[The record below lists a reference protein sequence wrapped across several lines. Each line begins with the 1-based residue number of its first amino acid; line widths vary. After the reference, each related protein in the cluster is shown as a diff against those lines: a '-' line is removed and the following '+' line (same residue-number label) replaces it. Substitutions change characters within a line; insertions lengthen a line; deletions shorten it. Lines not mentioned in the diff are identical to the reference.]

1 MSDSTSTTG
10 VSVIGDPAPLG
21 LAGLGFTLGLL
32 SFHNSGLVKEAA
44 LVGITTAVAVIFG
57 GLVSILMSM
66 WEYRRGNTFSA
77 TFFGA
82 LGAYWL
88 SSRWGSGSV
97 MSAVGGGDA
106 HTAMGLYFLGWTL
119 VAAYLTIAAMKTSG
133 TTMLTTLGLTATW
146 LFLAL
151 GQLQN
156 KADPDSLTKVGGWI
170 GLVTAAIALYGSFA
184 GVANETHGKQVL
196 PTWPR

>member
-1 MSDSTSTTG
+1 VSESTISSAGAGT
-10 VSVIGDPAPLG
+10 GDPAPLG
-21 LAGLGFTLGLL
+21 LAALAMSLGLL

-44 LVGITTAVAVIFG
+44 LVGVAGATAVVFG
-57 GLVSILMSM
+57 GVVSVLMSM

-82 LGAYWL
+82 VGAFWL
-88 SSRWGSGSV
+88 TGWWGHGAAVSAAQGSDK
-97 MSAVGGGDA
+97 SL
-106 HTAMGLYFLGWTL
+106 GLYFIGWT
-119 VAAYLTIAAMKTSG
+119 VIGAYLTLSALKTSG
-133 TTMLTTLGLTATW
+133 ATLLTTGGLTLTW

-156 KADPDSLTKVGGWI
+156 GTDPDSLTKVGGYL
-170 GLVTAAIALYGSFA
+170 GLLTALAAFYGSGA
-184 GVANETHGKQVL
+184 GVVNETHGRQVL